1 MNAGIERIN
10 TVFEDMK
17 AVAINIKAIYY
28 LLLMSQNQKLSY
40 R

>member
-17 AVAINIKAIYY
+17 AVAINIKAIFTKKG
-28 LLLMSQNQKLSY
+28 SKE
-40 R
+40 